1 MEKEYNR
8 QFKAVLRIS
17 VEQSVLTDY
26 YLESIIISEDVYN
39 EIDNGRFIVE
49 AKSTSGVISGSKYSY
64 RIDRPFGEQKPGN
77 LKHIHILV
85 KGKDLFAMNVDGT
98 AHDGCHK
105 VKIPEDV
112 IDFMTNKGFKVPS
125 DGIIEFYNAGN
136 SQLLLESVN
145 DILLPTELCELAMFF
160 GKIIRNSSLFR
171 LIESNMPLVDVRM
184 IAVSKYNFT
193 EVLSLPIRI
202 DQSHYHGF
210 KQFLINALEEYNNFP
225 PHVISLNDSRSNE
238 VELYVGLISK

>member
-1 MEKEYNR
+1 MKQEYNR
-8 QFKAVLRIS
+8 QFKAALRIS

-39 EIDNGRFIVE
+39 EIDNRGFIVE

-77 LKHIHILV
+77 LKHIHIFV

-112 IDFMTNKGFKVPS
+112 MDFMANKGFKVPA

-136 SQLLLESVN
+136 NQLLLESVN

-160 GKIIRNSSLFR
+160 GKIIRNSNLFQ

-184 IAVSKYNFT
+184 MAVSKYDFT

-210 KQFLINALEEYNNFP
+210 KHFLIHALDEYNHFTP
-225 PHVISLNDSRSNE
+225 LVISLNDSSSNE
-238 VELYVGLISK
+238 VVLFVGLIRK